1 LLLSGIASIVFSFL
15 LMLFPAAGALGLL
28 WIIASYAIIF
38 GAALAQRRHLDRKNT
53 QPVVQVFPEASC
65 ADRAF
70 EVVIAGYNHAHVG
83 APRDAIANRLE
94 LALLENTKQLGL
106 HFRGQIT
113 HLIQKRVPPSAN

>member
-1 LLLSGIASIVFSFL
+1 LLSDIASIVFSFL

-65 ADRAF
+65 ADCAF
-70 EVVIAGYNHAHVG
+70 EVVICWLQSCARWRA
-83 APRDAIANRLE
+83 A
-94 LALLENTKQLGL
+94 
-106 HFRGQIT
+106 
-113 HLIQKRVPPSAN
+113 